1 MPPKR
6 VVPPATSITVR
17 ELPVVSGGHLSEPM
31 ILSELQL
38 CSDGHPYVKVHKK
51 AKWLCLMVTGRS
63 VNTRPLSFT
72 TVLDELR
79 KKGNAAEEI
88 AAAASIPL
96 RGLAALGLDDCLD
109 DKQAEKK
116 AGHRKRLL
124 PGAKNWATVSMPVQ
138 PGATQMRSLN
148 VLRKSDNEAAWMQLS
163 AENLTW
169 LHDFLR
175 QEILQASAARS
186 TTTEPEDT
194 EPLENKGNIWWC
206 SAASCWRV
214 AAKVSWTTVTQ
225 RADVYV
231 PRHPPDTFEQRV
243 IEAKNSAKE
252 KQAELQCSEEPPV
265 RKRGRTKMVP
275 ILADDKAD
283 EDVVGALEARGETAP
298 DKVDAIGAD
307 DEMAADDA
315 DACGNDED
323 DMWLG
328 KASARS
334 QVDPRMGRRW
344 RPGAV
349 RRRSIESRWNMDDK
363 L

>member
-1 MPPKR
+1 MPPKK
-6 VVPPATSITVR
+6 VVPAATPIKVR
-17 ELPVVSGGHLSEPM
+17 QLPVVFGGHLSEPM
-31 ILSELQL
+31 ILSELEL
-38 CSDGHPYVKVHKK
+38 CCDGHTYVKVHKK
-51 AKWLCLMVTGRS
+51 AKWLCQMVTGRV
-63 VNTRPLSFT
+63 VNTRPLAST

-79 KKGNAAEEI
+79 KKVNAAEEV
-88 AAAASIPL
+88 AAPAPLPL
-96 RGLAALGLDDCLD
+96 RGLSALGLDDNIEE
-109 DKQAEKK
+109 QRAEKK
-116 AGHRKRLL
+116 TGHRKRPL
-124 PGAKNWATVSMPVQ
+124 PGMKNWETVSMPVQ

-148 VLRKSDNEAAWMQLS
+148 LLRKSDNEAAWMQLT

-194 EPLENKGNIWWC
+194 EPVEDKGNIWWC

-231 PRHPPDTFEQRV
+231 PRQPSDTFEQRV
-243 IEAKNSAKE
+243 IEAKKTAKE

-265 RKRGRTKMVP
+265 RKRGRTKMAP
-275 ILADDKAD
+275 ILADDEAD
-283 EDVVGALEARGETAP
+283 EDVVGALGARGETAP

-307 DEMAADDA
+307 DEK
-315 DACGNDED
+315 D
-323 DMWLG
+323 DMWHLIG
-328 KASARS
+328 PPPRS
-334 QVDPRMGRRW
+334 RLDLR
-344 RPGAV
+344 RPGPVRTVGAV
-349 RRRSIESRWNMDDK
+349 MNRGTRRRSIESRWSMDEK